1 MMDFT
6 KVASLIM
13 LVFINIVSALCE
25 DAQDAF
31 PKLQDLKQRSDPL
44 EVNLGYAAY
53 RGTYDP
59 LTGINSWLG

>member
-1 MMDFT
+1 MDFT
-6 KVASLIM
+6 KVASLII
-13 LVFINIVSALCE
+13 LAFFNIVSVLCE

-31 PKLQDLKQRSDPL
+31 PELQDLKRGSDPL

-53 RGTYDP
+53 RGTHDP